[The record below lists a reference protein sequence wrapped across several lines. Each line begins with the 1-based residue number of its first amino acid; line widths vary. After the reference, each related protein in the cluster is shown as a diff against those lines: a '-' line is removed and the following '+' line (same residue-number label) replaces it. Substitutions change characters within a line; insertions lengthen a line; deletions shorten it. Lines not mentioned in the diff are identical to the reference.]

1 VEYGDGTGPQPLALN
16 PDKTFALAHVYAD
29 EGSYTVTVTVTDS
42 AGLSSTATAT
52 LVVKRNLVLNPG
64 FETDLSGW
72 NTSGSGAN
80 VALTRVAGG
89 HSGGWAA
96 SLANNGTSASTC
108 TLNDSPNWV
117 AATSAGTYTAA
128 LWVRGATSGATL
140 KLRLRE
146 YSGSTLVGTALSQVT
161 LSTSWQ
167 QVAVT
172 YVPGAAGSSTLDL
185 NAYVVNAAPGTC
197 FLADDASIY
206 RS

>member
-1 VEYGDGTGPQPLALN
+1 VGPQAGA
-16 PDKTFALAHVYAD
+16 TATHTYSTA
-29 EGSYTVTVTVTDS
+29 GTYTVTVTVTDT

-52 LVVKRNLVLNPG
+52 VVVKRNLVLNPG

-72 NTSGSGAN
+72 NTSGSGTN
-80 VALTRVAGG
+80 IALTRVAGG

-117 AATSAGTYTAA
+117 SATSAGTYTAA

-167 QVAVT
+167 QVTVA